1 MADFSDAFERI
12 VLGAERKVVLSE
24 DDRRRT
30 AYHEAGHAITGMLTP
45 GADPVRKISI
55 IPRGASLG
63 VTCSIPE
70 SDRVSYEKRYLR
82 AKIKVAIGGRAAEE
96 LVFDEVTTGAESDM
110 RQATQL
116 ARGMV
121 TRWGMSDEI
130 GFVSLLSQ
138 DGQAWAAPGVE
149 QPSEHTRQLVDDEI
163 RTIIEDAHA
172 DVTRLLAQNRERH
185 DSLAEALMQN
195 ETLDEAEAYAAAG
208 VTAPPAP
215 PAEAEAVT
223 RSELVEQLNRP
234 GQSGIRVVG
243 SVSELHPRRYSGSEQ

>member
-1 MADFSDAFERI
+1 
-12 VLGAERKVVLSE
+12 
-24 DDRRRT
+24 
-30 AYHEAGHAITGMLTP
+30 
-45 GADPVRKISI
+45 
-55 IPRGASLG
+55 
-63 VTCSIPE
+63 
-70 SDRVSYEKRYLR
+70 
-82 AKIKVAIGGRAAEE
+82 
-96 LVFDEVTTGAESDM
+96 VFDEVTTGAESDM

-121 TRWGMSDEI
+121 TRWWMSHEI

-149 QPSEHTRQLVDDEI
+149 QPSEHPRQLVDDEI

-223 RSELVEQLNRP
+223 RSELVE
-234 GQSGIRVVG
+234 
-243 SVSELHPRRYSGSEQ
+243 